1 MNNKVMTLGRVIGKI
16 PGNQFVMVRDYIS
29 ESHYADGTA
38 EDTIGKVLDYNMD
51 LRNAM
56 VYGISIEGNNI
67 ICIDV
72 LKEE

>member
-1 MNNKVMTLGRVIGKI
+1 MSSMPLSRVIGKI
-16 PGNQFVMVRDYIS
+16 PGNQFVMIRDYLS

-38 EDTIGKVLDYNMD
+38 EDVINKTLDYNME
-51 LRNAM
+51 LRNAD
-56 VYGISIEGNNI
+56 VYGISTDGVNI